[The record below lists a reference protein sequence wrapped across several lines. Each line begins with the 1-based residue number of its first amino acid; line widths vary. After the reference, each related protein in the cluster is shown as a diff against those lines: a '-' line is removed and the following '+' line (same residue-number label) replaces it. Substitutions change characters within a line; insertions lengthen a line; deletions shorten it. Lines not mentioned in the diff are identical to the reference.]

1 MPTMPQANKRSRPS
15 NHADP
20 SSPHIKRPK
29 FARGES
35 IDSEDELYRDPSH
48 VSKKRTNFSAL
59 PSPKRRLFSRGDIPS
74 TQFTK
79 PANAHIMTSTTT
91 HSSIPDLNVRRAVSG
106 KNIYNADDDQRG
118 QLILQQDG
126 NSATL
131 VPKFPAEESPP
142 LQWMRVPLDSITTIE
157 HAMSSSHYV
166 RIIRPRGTDFE
177 ANLWLEFTDHRDVF
191 SLVQAA
197 CHVKT
202 STCPS

>member
-20 SSPHIKRPK
+20 SSPHIKRAK
-29 FARGES
+29 FAPTES
-35 IDSEDELYRDPSH
+35 IDSEDELYRDPFH

-74 TQFTK
+74 TQFAK

-91 HSSIPDLNVRRAVSG
+91 HASIPDLNVRRAVSG
-106 KNIYNADDDQRG
+106 KHIYNADDDQRG

-142 LQWMRVPLDSITTIE
+142 LQWMRVPLDCITTIE

-166 RIIRPRGTDFE
+166 RILRPRGTEFE

-202 STCPS
+202 STRTS